1 MLPKDGLITIKMM
14 VKESLKRN
22 NTLFLIKFNIYIYI
36 YIYMYIYVCVY
47 TYMHDPFEPNIEA

>member
-36 YIYMYIYVCVY
+36 YVCIYMCVY
-47 TYMHDPFEPNIEA
+47 TYMHDPFEPNIEAWA